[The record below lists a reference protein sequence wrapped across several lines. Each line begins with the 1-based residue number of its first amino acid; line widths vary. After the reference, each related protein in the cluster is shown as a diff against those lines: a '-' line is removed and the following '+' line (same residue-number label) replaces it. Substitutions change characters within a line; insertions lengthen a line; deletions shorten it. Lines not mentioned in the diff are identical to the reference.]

1 MIELPDHV
9 LHNTMMRN
17 MKKHVSNEQIIK
29 LISNRLTD
37 SDKGLLLSILLEEIT
52 PYRELQINDVVSF
65 TPDKYDISNY
75 GDLAL
80 LTDAKLYSHGEM
92 IGIIIDSDTYGA
104 NFDNYSSKMKLKSI
118 ICKDGEYSIYSSSIN
133 IFNIKILKCVPTT
146 KHFKNKYVSLQTG

>member
-9 LHNTMMRN
+9 LHSAMKRN

-37 SDKGLLLSILLEEIT
+37 SDKGLLLGILLEEIT
-52 PYRELQINDVVSF
+52 PYKELQINDVVSF
-65 TPDKYDISNY
+65 IPHQYDISSY

-80 LTDAKLYSHGEM
+80 LTDAMLYSHGEM

-104 NFDNYSSKMKLKSI
+104 NFDNYSSKMKVESI

-133 IFNIKILKCVPTT
+133 IYNIKSLNCAPTT
-146 KHFKNKYVSLQTG
+146 KHFKKKYVSLQTG